1 MKTPL
6 SWINI
11 YTDISDLQKNNST
24 TQLAHEYSIH
34 TAEIDDIIEHNLEKI
49 VIGKVIS
56 CEKHPDSTK
65 LSICRVFLGD
75 DLGEEIILTGAPNIV
90 DATYVPV
97 AIVGAKLSEDF
108 VIGER
113 KMAGMISRGM
123 ICAEDEIGL
132 TTEFTGGIMILEDFF
147 DKNFLESK
155 IGSDFFDL
163 SLDFPGIDGQ
173 IVQIPFR
180 DTTFEIDN
188 KFITNRPDLFSVVG
202 NAREWATVFDK
213 NFISPYSETPIDLDF
228 SDKNIIVNIESDK
241 CLAYSLVAT
250 GALEVNKSP
259 LAIQIMMNRAGL
271 TPKLD
276 LVDITNLILTEYGQP
291 MHCFDADKI
300 NGEITVRM
308 AKNGEKF
315 LALNDVEYTLT
326 DKDLIIADEVGPLAL
341 AGVIGG
347 KNSAVSENTK
357 VVVWESA
364 TFDATSVR
372 LSAQRHGIRTDAST
386 RYEKSLDPTLANKTF
401 SRVFEYLDFM
411 GKNPEIL
418 GQFSYIDARFLDEK
432 IIELP
437 LSLVNSKA

>member
-11 YTDISDLQKNNST
+11 YTNISDLQKNNST
-24 TQLAHEYSIH
+24 TELAHEYSIH

-75 DLGEEIILTGAPNIV
+75 DLGEETILTGAPNIV
-90 DATYVPV
+90 DAIYVPV

-163 SLDFPGIDGQ
+163 SLDFPGIDGE

-213 NFISPYSETPIDLDF
+213 NFISPYSETPIDLDL
-228 SDKNIIVNIESDK
+228 SDKNIVVNIESDK

-250 GALEVNKSP
+250 GNLETAKSP

-271 TPKLD
+271 SPKLD

-315 LALNDVEYTLT
+315 LALNDVEYNLT
-326 DKDLIIADEVGPLAL
+326 DNDLVIADENGPIAL

-347 KNSAVSENTK
+347 KNSAVTEATK

-432 IIELP
+432 IINLP
-437 LSLVNSKA
+437 ISLINSKA